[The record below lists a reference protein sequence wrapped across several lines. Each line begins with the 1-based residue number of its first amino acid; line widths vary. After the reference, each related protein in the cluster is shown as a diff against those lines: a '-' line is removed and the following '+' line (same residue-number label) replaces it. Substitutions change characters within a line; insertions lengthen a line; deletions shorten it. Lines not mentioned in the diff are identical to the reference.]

1 MIYSTEQIREIVA
14 PIAQQFHLNAV
25 YLFGSYARGEAHADS
40 DIDLL
45 VDLSGTNIKSL
56 LSLGSV
62 YCALEDALGKKI
74 DLITLSSLEQETSHA
89 SDILFRQNLQKE
101 RVTLYA
107 AS

>member
-1 MIYSTEQIREIVA
+1 MLYSTEQIREIVT
-14 PIAQQFHLNAV
+14 PIAEQFHLNAV

-45 VDLSGTNIKSL
+45 IDLSGTDIKSL
-56 LSLGSV
+56 FSLGNV

-74 DLITLSSLEQETSHA
+74 DLVTLSSLEQETSHA
-89 SDILFRQNLQKE
+89 SDILFRQNLQRE
-101 RVTLYA
+101 RVILYA

>member
-1 MIYSTEQIREIVA
+1 MLYSTEQIREIVT
-14 PIAQQFHLNAV
+14 PIAEQFHLNAV

-45 VDLSGTNIKSL
+45 IDLSGTNIKSL
-56 LSLGSV
+56 FSLGNV

-74 DLITLSSLEQETSHA
+74 DLVTLSSLEQETSHA
-89 SDILFRQNLQKE
+89 SDILFRQNLQRE
-101 RVTLYA
+101 RVILYA

>member
-1 MIYSTEQIREIVA
+1 MVYSTEQIREIVA
-14 PIAQQFHLNAV
+14 PIAARFHLNAV
-25 YLFGSYARGEAHADS
+25 YLFGSYARGEARADS

-45 VDLSGTNIKSL
+45 VDLSGTDIKSL
-56 LSLGSV
+56 LSLGRV

-74 DLITLSSLEQETSHA
+74 DLITLSSLEQESFRA
-89 SDILFRQNLQKE
+89 SDILFRRNLQKE